1 MRNITKKI
9 LICSGLLMILA
20 ALSLCAYNVV
30 KDKKAYKNS
39 QVVMS
44 ELIQLIPETTAAK
57 PAEILTNPADDLF
70 APYKEQSDDTEKMPA
85 PITVDGREYCG
96 YISMPALGLEL
107 PVIDNWSYDALNY
120 SPCRFSGTAAGKD
133 LIIAAHN
140 YNSHFGLISKLNN
153 SDDLFF
159 TDTSGTV
166 YSYKVEDIR
175 VLDGSDSEGMFY
187 GKTDEWDITL
197 FTCTLSGQGRVA
209 VRGSIK
215 NGNK

>member
-20 ALSLCAYNVV
+20 ALSLSAYNVV

-96 YISMPALGLEL
+96 YISMPALGLKL

-153 SDDLFF
+153 GDDLFF

>member
-1 MRNITKKI
+1 MRNRTKKI

>member
-9 LICSGLLMILA
+9 LIYSGLLMILA

-57 PAEILTNPADDLF
+57 TAEIPTNPADDLYT
-70 APYKEQSDDTEKMPA
+70 PYEDKSDDSGKMPA
-85 PITVDGREYCG
+85 PVSIDGREYCG
-96 YISMPALGLEL
+96 YISLPALGLEL
-107 PVIDNWSYDALNY
+107 PVIDNWSYDALNF

-133 LIIAAHN
+133 LIISAHN
-140 YNSHFGLISKLNN
+140 YNSHFGLISKLNIG
-153 SDDLFF
+153 DDIIF
-159 TDTSGTV
+159 TDTAGTV
-166 YSYKVEDIR
+166 YSYKAEDIR

-187 GKTDEWDITL
+187 GKADEWDITL

-209 VRGSIK
+209 VRGSFK

>member
-1 MRNITKKI
+1 
-9 LICSGLLMILA
+9 MILA